1 MHASLWQH
9 LAIRPCQLCMRRQ
22 YRTVAVL
29 RAPDS
34 ARKSQRPEH
43 NYQTNSAYNYLV
55 DEDKAA
61 VFDTFPTVT
70 AKSLAHHTHQ
80 PKRIKMLARDF
91 IDDSL
96 YNPQYGYFSKQ
107 AIILQAGGPQGFE
120 FGSFRDNAA
129 FQAALSD
136 KYAEFEEAESAPPST
151 ASAGQRLNRLRGEA
165 PKQVRQPPSSPRQV
179 WQTPTEMF
187 KPFYGQAVARYL
199 LTQYKLTHFPY
210 RDLVL
215 YEMGAGNGT
224 LMINIL
230 DYLRDNEPEVYERTR
245 YKIIE
250 ISTQLAKRQKTS
262 LLHQTAEKQGHGDK
276 VEIINKSIFDWDTV
290 VPEPCFFLAMEVFD
304 NFAHDAIRYDLLT
317 GQPYQALV
325 AVDEAG
331 DFHELLSPNIDPHA
345 RRYLRLRDKS
355 SRASAT
361 HPSLK
366 VPLKLRQLRAML
378 PLAPN
383 LTSPEFI
390 PTRLMQFLDILL
402 AKFPQHRLLASDF
415 SSLPDAMEGVIA
427 PVVQTRYKGSM
438 VPCSTYMV
446 LPGYFDI
453 MFPTRWEEMNA
464 MYSELSGAQSS
475 RGYFHHV
482 THQQPR
488 LAGAA
493 GLKGKVYTHAAFL
506 EDWGDVEATT
516 TQSGENPMLDFY
528 QNAAFFAS

>member
-1 MHASLWQH
+1 
-9 LAIRPCQLCMRRQ
+9 
-22 YRTVAVL
+22 
-29 RAPDS
+29 
-34 ARKSQRPEH
+34 
-43 NYQTNSAYNYLV
+43 V

-61 VFDTFPTVT
+61 AFDALPTVT
-70 AKSLAHHTHQ
+70 ARSLSHHAHQ
-80 PKRIKMLARDF
+80 PRKIKMLARDF

-107 AIILQAGGPQGFE
+107 AVILQAGGPKGFNL
-120 FGSFRDNAA
+120 GAFRDNAA

-136 KYAEFEEAESAPPST
+136 KYAEFEQENVPPVQ
-151 ASAGQRLNRLRGEA
+151 ASSNARLNRLRGETQA
-165 PKQVRQPPSSPRQV
+165 PVRQPPSSPRQV

-187 KPFYGQAVARYL
+187 KPYYGQAVARYL

-224 LMINIL
+224 LMVNVL
-230 DYLRDNEPEVYERTR
+230 DYLRDHEPEVYERTR
-245 YKIIE
+245 YKVIE

-262 LLHQTAEKQGHGDK
+262 LLQQTADTQGHGDK
-276 VEIINKSIFDWDTV
+276 VEIINKSIFDWETV

-317 GQPYQALV
+317 GKPYQALV
-325 AVDEAG
+325 AVDDAG
-331 DFHELLSPNIDPHA
+331 DYHELLSPDLDPLA
-345 RRYLRLRDKS
+345 RRYLRLREKA
-355 SRASAT
+355 SRETAT

-366 VPLKLRQLRAML
+366 VPQRLRQLRAML

-415 SSLPDAMEGVIA
+415 STLPDAMQGVNA
-427 PVVQTRYKGSM
+427 PVVQTRYRGSM

-453 MFPTRWEEMNA
+453 MFPTRWQEMNA
-464 MYSELSGAQSS
+464 IYSELSGAHSQK
-475 RGYFHHV
+475 GYFHHI
-482 THQQPR
+482 THHRPR
-488 LAGAA
+488 LPGAA
-493 GLKGKVYTHAAFL
+493 GMKGKVYTHAGFL
-506 EDWGDVEATT
+506 RDWGDVEATT

-528 QNAAFFAS
+528 QNAAFFVS